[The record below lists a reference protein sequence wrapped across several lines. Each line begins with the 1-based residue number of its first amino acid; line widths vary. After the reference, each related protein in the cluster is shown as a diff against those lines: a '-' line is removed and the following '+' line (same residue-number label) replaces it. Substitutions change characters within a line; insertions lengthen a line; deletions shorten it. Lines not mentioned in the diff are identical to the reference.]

1 MAHKKAGGSKARQK
15 SRVAGKRL
23 GLKAGAGQNV
33 LAGTILVRQRGTKIS
48 PGRGVGVGRD
58 FTLFAE
64 KDGRIV
70 FSQKLGKKTVS
81 VI

>member
-15 SRVAGKRL
+15 ARVAGKRL
-23 GLKAGAGQNV
+23 GLKKGAGQPV
-33 LAGTILVRQRGTKIS
+33 LAGTILVRQRGMKIS
-48 PGRGVGVGRD
+48 PGKGVGVGRD

-64 KDGRIV
+64 RKGKVV